1 MQALSL
7 NSFLLYLLRLSMMF
21 PDSGKEAFSG
31 SFSPGLVDLSL
42 SCGLLTLKL
51 SISQMIVVTSYT
63 CLELVHMLCT
73 CPVHGKTSKV
83 YVEGMLELTYTHD
96 CV

>member
-7 NSFLLYLLRLSMMF
+7 NSFLLYLLSVMF

-42 SCGLLTLKL
+42 LCGLLTLKL
-51 SISQMIVVTSYT
+51 SVSQMIVVTSYT
-63 CLELVHMLCT
+63 CLDLMSGAWQDFKRLCRRDVGINIHT
-73 CPVHGKTSKV
+73 LLCIK
-83 YVEGMLELTYTHD
+83 
-96 CV
+96 